1 MIKKRMIKK
10 CQCESRGR
18 LMIGMESLY
27 DPIKK
32 LPYVDHEPG
41 ECECTN
47 NIRLYLR
54 NGKKVFLCSNCVLGE
69 EEVKE

>member
-1 MIKKRMIKK
+1 
-10 CQCESRGR
+10 
-18 LMIGMESLY
+18 MIGLESLY
-27 DPIKK
+27 DPIKE

-41 ECECTN
+41 KCKCTN